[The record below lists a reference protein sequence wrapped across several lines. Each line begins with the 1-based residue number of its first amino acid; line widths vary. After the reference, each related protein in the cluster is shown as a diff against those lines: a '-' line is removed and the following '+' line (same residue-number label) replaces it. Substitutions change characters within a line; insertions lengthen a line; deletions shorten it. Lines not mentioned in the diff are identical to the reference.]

1 MVLRHKVVDICL
13 KPSQIL
19 QDILMGT
26 SGDTLLEAQDI
37 EEHNKTIRRYREVR
51 TMKWLGSNLRNKEFI
66 VRLLL
71 V

>member
-26 SGDTLLEAQDI
+26 SGDTLPEAQDI
-37 EEHNKTIRRYREVR
+37 EGHNKTIRRYREVR
-51 TMKWLGSNLRNKEFI
+51 TMNRHSSMPSMI
-66 VRLLL
+66 CPV
-71 V
+71 